1 MQYLPI
7 LQNNILVIYLRYG
20 YKTIMDQPMKGGNTG
35 NGFDKNPQNIN
46 RNGRA
51 PKEFT
56 LTNIL
61 RETLN
66 QVNDETGKT
75 KKQEVIDKMYE
86 LAVDKGDV
94 QMMKYLI
101 DRIDGKP
108 LQTIEA
114 NVTRP
119 ETDLSNLSKKELKN
133 LADLNRKRKS

>member
-1 MQYLPI
+1 MAA
-7 LQNNILVIYLRYG
+7 RSG
-20 YKTIMDQPMKGGNTG
+20 
-35 NGFDKNPQNIN
+35 GFDKHPENIN

-56 LTNIL
+56 LTNLL

-66 QVNDETGKT
+66 QTNDETGKT

-86 LAVDKGDV
+86 LAVEKGDV

-114 NVTRP
+114 QVTRP
-119 ETDLSNLSKKELKN
+119 EADLSNLSKKELKA

>member
-1 MQYLPI
+1 
-7 LQNNILVIYLRYG
+7 
-20 YKTIMDQPMKGGNTG
+20 MKPT
-35 NGFDKNPQNIN
+35 NGFDKRSEDIN
-46 RNGRA
+46 RNGRP

-86 LAVDKGDV
+86 LAVEKGDV

-119 ETDLSNLSKKELKN
+119 ETDLSNLSKEELKN

>member
-1 MQYLPI
+1 
-7 LQNNILVIYLRYG
+7 
-20 YKTIMDQPMKGGNTG
+20 MKPT
-35 NGFDKNPQNIN
+35 NGFDKRSEDIN
-46 RNGRA
+46 RNGRP

-61 RETLN
+61 RENLN

-119 ETDLSNLSKKELKN
+119 ESDLSNLTEKELKK

>member
-1 MQYLPI
+1 
-7 LQNNILVIYLRYG
+7 
-20 YKTIMDQPMKGGNTG
+20 MKPT
-35 NGFDKNPQNIN
+35 NGFDKRSEDIN
-46 RNGRA
+46 RNGRP

-66 QVNDETGKT
+66 QVNNETGKT

-86 LAVDKGDV
+86 LAVEDGDV
-94 QMMKYLI
+94 QMLKYLI

-119 ETDLSNLSKKELKN
+119 ETDLSNLSKKELKD
-133 LADLNRKRKS
+133 LANLNRKRKS

>member
-1 MQYLPI
+1 MAA
-7 LQNNILVIYLRYG
+7 RS
-20 YKTIMDQPMKGGNTG
+20 

-46 RNGRA
+46 RNGR
-51 PKEFT
+51 PPLEFT

-66 QVNDETGKT
+66 QTNDQTGKS

-86 LAVDKGDV
+86 LAVEKGDV
-94 QMMKYLI
+94 QMLKYLI

-119 ETDLSNLSKKELKN
+119 DVDLSNLTEKEKKA
-133 LADLNRKRKS
+133 LASINRKRKG